1 LAWGTLCLLLSNAL
15 ALAAPWILR
24 HAIDDLQV
32 GVTGAKLGRY
42 ALLVVGTALASG
54 VFRYLMRQILIGVS
68 RDTEFDIRNDFF
80 AHLQKQSV
88 SFYHERQTGEL
99 MSRATNDMS
108 AVRMLLGP
116 GIMQGLN
123 TIVLAVA
130 AVALMLVISPML
142 TLIALLPLPVLSF
155 SVGYFGQRIHHR
167 FEQIQAHFA
176 RISAMV
182 QEDLSGV
189 RVVRAYARE
198 NHEIERFAVMNRE
211 YVDKNR
217 GLIRLWSVFYPA
229 MGFLSGL
236 GAVVVLWLGGAL
248 VIEGKLTIG
257 QFVAFNVYLAMLT
270 WPMIALG
277 WVVNLF
283 QRGSASYRRLRE
295 IMDAVPAIRDLP
307 GAREANGLAGAIEVR
322 HLTFQYPGAARP
334 ALSDVSLT
342 IPAGSTL
349 ALVGHTGSGKSTLV
363 HLLCRLYEPPR
374 GTVLVD
380 GVDLNEYQTESLRR
394 RIGMVPQETFLF
406 SASMRDNIA
415 YGVEN
420 GELSQVEWAAH
431 VAHLDGEVESF
442 PKGYDTLVGER
453 GITLSGGQKQRTA
466 IARAVMRRPAILLLD
481 DCLSSVDTYTEEA
494 ILRELTE
501 VMRSRTS
508 VIVSHRV
515 STVRHADQIV
525 VLEDGRV
532 AERGTHDE
540 LLVRDGL
547 YAELYRQQQLE
558 EELEAS

>member
-1 LAWGTLCLLLSNAL
+1 M

-24 HAIDDLQV
+24 HAIDDLQA
-32 GVTGAKLGRY
+32 GVTGTKLGRY
-42 ALLVVGTALASG
+42 ALLVVGTALVSG
-54 VFRYLMRQILIGVS
+54 VFRYLMRQTLIGIS
-68 RDTEFDIRNDFF
+68 RDTEFDLRNDFF
-80 AHLQKQSV
+80 AHLQRQPV
-88 SFYHERQTGEL
+88 SFYQSRQTGEL

-130 AVALMLVISPML
+130 AVAIMLVISPLL
-142 TLIALLPLPVLSF
+142 TLIALLPLPILSF

-167 FEQIQAHFA
+167 FEAIQAHFA
-176 RISAMV
+176 KISAMV

-198 NHEIERFAVMNRE
+198 DHEIERFRVMNRE

-248 VIEGKLTIG
+248 VIEGRLTIG

-283 QRGSASYRRLRE
+283 QRGSASYGRLRE
-295 IMDAVPAIRDLP
+295 VMDAVPAFQDAPDAI
-307 GAREANGLAGAIEVR
+307 EANGLAGAIEVR
-322 HLTFQYPGAARP
+322 HLTFRYPGAERA
-334 ALSDVSLT
+334 ALTDVSLS

-349 ALVGHTGSGKSTLV
+349 ALVGHTGSGKSTLI
-363 HLLCRLYEPPR
+363 HLLCRLYEPPD
-374 GTVLVD
+374 GAVLVD
-380 GVDLNEYQTESLRR
+380 GVDLNRYRTESLRR
-394 RIGMVPQETFLF
+394 RLGMVPQETFLF

-415 YGVEN
+415 YGVESA
-420 GELSQVEWAAH
+420 ELSQIEWAAH
-431 VAHLDGEVESF
+431 VAHLDGEVASF
-442 PKGYDTLVGER
+442 PRGYDTLVGER

-466 IARAVMRRPAILLLD
+466 IARAVLRRPAILLLD

-494 ILRELTE
+494 ILRELTQ
-501 VMRSRTS
+501 VMKSRTS

-540 LLVRDGL
+540 LLARDGL
-547 YAELYRQQQLE
+547 YAELHRQQQLE

>member
-1 LAWGTLCLLLSNAL
+1 M

-24 HAIDDLQV
+24 HAIDDLQA
-32 GVTGAKLGRY
+32 GVTGTKLGRY
-42 ALLVVGTALASG
+42 ALLVVGTALVSG
-54 VFRYLMRQILIGVS
+54 VFRYLMRQTLIGIS
-68 RDTEFDIRNDFF
+68 RDTEFDLRNDFF
-80 AHLQKQSV
+80 AHLQRQPV
-88 SFYHERQTGEL
+88 SFYQSRQTGEL

-130 AVALMLVISPML
+130 AVAIMLVISPLL
-142 TLIALLPLPVLSF
+142 TLIALLPLPILSF

-167 FEQIQAHFA
+167 FEAIQAHFA
-176 RISAMV
+176 KISAMV

-198 NHEIERFAVMNRE
+198 DHEIERFRVMNRE

-248 VIEGKLTIG
+248 VIEGRLTIG

-283 QRGSASYRRLRE
+283 QRGSASYGRLRE
-295 IMDAVPAIRDLP
+295 VMDAVPAFQDAPDAI
-307 GAREANGLAGAIEVR
+307 EANGLAGAIEVR
-322 HLTFQYPGAARP
+322 HLTFRYPGAERA
-334 ALSDVSLT
+334 ALTDVSLT

-349 ALVGHTGSGKSTLV
+349 ALVGHTGSGKSTLI
-363 HLLCRLYEPPR
+363 HLLCRLYEPPD

-380 GVDLNEYQTESLRR
+380 GVDLNRYRTESLRR
-394 RIGMVPQETFLF
+394 RLGMVPQETFLF

-415 YGVEN
+415 YGVESA
-420 GELSQVEWAAH
+420 ELSQIEWAAH
-431 VAHLDGEVESF
+431 VAHLDGEVASF
-442 PKGYDTLVGER
+442 PRGYDTLVGER

-466 IARAVMRRPAILLLD
+466 IARAVLRRPAILLLD

-494 ILRELTE
+494 ILRELTQ
-501 VMRSRTS
+501 VMKSRTS

-540 LLVRDGL
+540 LLARDGL
-547 YAELYRQQQLE
+547 YAELHRQQQLE